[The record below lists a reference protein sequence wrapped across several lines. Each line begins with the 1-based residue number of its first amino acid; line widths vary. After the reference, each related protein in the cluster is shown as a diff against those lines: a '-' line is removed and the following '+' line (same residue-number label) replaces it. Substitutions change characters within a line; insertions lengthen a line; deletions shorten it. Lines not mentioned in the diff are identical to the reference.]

1 MIFLI
6 LSFKHRKQK
15 KLHDT
20 TCHIMYLNKNTEYQ
34 ISLYWEGAT
43 GTLHDYDGTYLVIN
57 TLAEF
62 GKNDQ
67 IALKSEIIELQ
78 H

>member
-1 MIFLI
+1 
-6 LSFKHRKQK
+6 
-15 KLHDT
+15 
-20 TCHIMYLNKNTEYQ
+20 MYLNKNTEYQ